1 MKTPKTQSAGS
12 LHPVVR
18 PKFSALV
25 IELTPE
31 SKALA
36 ARIDDPQDLHDA
48 LLSVRVERIERALCD
63 EITARI
69 EADMINAIFGPNS
82 IYWP

>member
-1 MKTPKTQSAGS
+1 MQRS
-12 LHPVVR
+12 VR

-31 SKALA
+31 SKALM
-36 ARIDDPQDLHDA
+36 ARIDDPQDLNDA
-48 LLSVRVERIERALCD
+48 LLSVRVERIERAVCD

-69 EADMINAIFGPNS
+69 EANLINSMFGPNVKLS
-82 IYWP
+82 DRRN